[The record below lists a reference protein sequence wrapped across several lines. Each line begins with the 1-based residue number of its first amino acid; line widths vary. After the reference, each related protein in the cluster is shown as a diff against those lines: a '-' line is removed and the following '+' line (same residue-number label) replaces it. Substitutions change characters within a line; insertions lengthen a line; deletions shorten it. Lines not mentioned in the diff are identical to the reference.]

1 MKEIKNLIW
10 KDIKLELR
18 QKHSINTMLLYMI
31 GTVFLAYIS
40 FMLKINQM
48 EPITWNTLF
57 WIILLFS
64 AVNSTT
70 NSFNKENSGRQMYYY
85 QLANPSAII
94 LAKII
99 FNFILLLSLSLIGF
113 IMYLAFLGNP
123 VQDLK
128 VYLLAILL
136 GSLGFSSTLTLI
148 AGIASKTNNSS
159 GIMAILSLPVLLPL
173 INMLIKLSKNAMDGL
188 EFSSSYNEIMTIFG
202 IDLIVVTLSYLL
214 FPYLWKS

>member
-1 MKEIKNLIW
+1 MKEVGSLIW

-18 QKHSINTMLLYMI
+18 NKHTINTMLLYMV
-31 GTVFLAYIS
+31 GTIFLAYIS
-40 FMLKINQM
+40 FMLRISQL

-70 NSFNKENSGRQMYYY
+70 NSFIKESSGRQLYYY
-85 QLANPSAII
+85 QLAKPGSII
-94 LAKII
+94 IAKIV
-99 FNFILLLSLSLIGF
+99 FNFILLVSLSLIGF
-113 IMYLAFLGNP
+113 LMYMAFLGNP

-128 VYLLAILL
+128 VYLLSIVL
-136 GSLGFSSTLTLI
+136 GALGFSSSLTLI
-148 AGIASKTNNSS
+148 AGIAAQTTNSS
-159 GIMAILSLPVLLPL
+159 SVMAVLSLPVMLPL

-188 EFSSSYNEIMTIFG
+188 EISSSYNEIMTIFG
-202 IDLIVVTLSYLL
+202 IDLIVITLSYLL